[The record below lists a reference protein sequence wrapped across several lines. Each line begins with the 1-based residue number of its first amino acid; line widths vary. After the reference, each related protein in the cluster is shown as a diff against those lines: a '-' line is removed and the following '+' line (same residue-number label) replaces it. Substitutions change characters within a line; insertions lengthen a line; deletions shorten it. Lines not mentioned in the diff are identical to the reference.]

1 MSNNISRRK
10 FIGTT
15 SLAATAFTI
24 VPRHVLGGTGYKA
37 PSDTLNIGC
46 VGIDGKGKS
55 DIEGVSSENIAAL
68 CDVDLTRGMEARKNN
83 PKANQYQ
90 DFRIMLDKEKDL
102 DAITISTPDHT
113 HAVIAMAAMQR
124 GKHVFVQ
131 KPLTKTVYEA
141 RKLAE
146 TAKKNKII
154 SQMGNQGHAGE
165 GARLVNEWI
174 WDGAIGDVNEVHAW
188 T

>member
-55 DIEGVSSENIAAL
+55 DIEGVSSE
-68 CDVDLTRGMEARKNN
+68 
-83 PKANQYQ
+83 
-90 DFRIMLDKEKDL
+90 
-102 DAITISTPDHT
+102 
-113 HAVIAMAAMQR
+113 
-124 GKHVFVQ
+124 
-131 KPLTKTVYEA
+131 
-141 RKLAE
+141 
-146 TAKKNKII
+146 
-154 SQMGNQGHAGE
+154 
-165 GARLVNEWI
+165 
-174 WDGAIGDVNEVHAW
+174 
-188 T
+188 